1 MVSWT
6 RLAAAA
12 LWAVYLAALALH
24 PDGSSVASGPIRDWG
39 LIAAI
44 ALVLVAGVAASG
56 GIDWRRPVWPGG
68 WVFAIALVPSLLLLR
83 SPPVPLDH
91 HAALGRSAAPV
102 ERRPA
107 SEPLPAA
114 GGEIG
119 LDRVAEAMG
128 RQVTVVAMAVQPVG
142 RLAYLLPANRPRQA
156 DPVVLL
162 RFSMV
167 CCAADA
173 VPVAVQVAGI
183 AQAEVEDGMWIEVR
197 GTVGDFK
204 GEAVVQAESWKR
216 VPAPAEPFLKRASAL
231 GVWPNRFN

>member
-6 RLAAAA
+6 RLTAAA
-12 LWAVYLAALALH
+12 LWAVYLAALAVH
-24 PDGSSVASGPIRDWG
+24 PDGSSVASGPVRDWG
-39 LIAAI
+39 LVAAV
-44 ALVLVAGVAASG
+44 ALVLVAGVAARG

-68 WVFAIALVPSLLLLR
+68 WLFAIALVPTLLL
-83 SPPVPLDH
+83 PLDH
-91 HAALGRSAAPV
+91 HAALGRSAAPI

-107 SEPLPAA
+107 SEPLAEV
-114 GGEIG
+114 GGEIA
-119 LDRVAEAMG
+119 LDRVAGAMG
-128 RQVTVVAMAVQPVG
+128 REVTVVAMAVQPVG

-173 VPVAVQVAGI
+173 VPVAVQVAGLPP
-183 AQAEVEDGMWIEVR
+183 AEVEDGMWVEVH
-197 GTVGDFK
+197 GTIGDFK
-204 GEAVVQAESWKR
+204 GEAVLQADTWKR

-231 GVWPNRFN
+231 GVWPDRFY